1 LCLTSESRT
10 SKVNVLKNDTDSE
23 DDVIYLTSAEFVN
36 AADTTLA
43 YITVNAAD
51 STISLTVKPNADIGA
66 GGHIFQIVYNVKDDG
81 KPASQCA
88 TGMLTVKAYPTPSYP
103 DIRVRVCP
111 DAGDTINLAKYIDTT
126 DNIKSIHW
134 SHQIPSIAISSP
146 EGKISTSVLA
156 HSRIHTLTYTVS
168 SQCVSEQKRKVYLE
182 MLKNGRV
189 RLPKDTV
196 VICYKY
202 AEAVNINRLIGIEA
216 GGEWEYYSF
225 APDDVDKYVKQSTS
239 PVYGGAVVMNGK
251 AIYEDDKISTTF
263 YHGVT
268 AKTVKFVYK
277 TADNSCLSGKSYS
290 VVIVLTEDITK

>member
-1 LCLTSESRT
+1 LRT
-10 SKVNVLKNDTDSE
+10 AKVNVLLNDSDIDANDT
-23 DDVIYLTSAEFVN
+23 VYLTGAEFVN

-51 STISLTVKPNADIGA
+51 STVSLTVKPNADIGA
-66 GGHIFQIVYNVKDDG
+66 GGHIFEIVYNVKDNG

-88 TGMLTVKAYPTPSYP
+88 TGTLTVKAYPTPTYP

-126 DNIKSIHW
+126 DNIKSIQW
-134 SHQIPSIAISSP
+134 SHQIPSIAITSP

-156 HSRIHTLTYTVS
+156 HSRIHTLTYAVS

-196 VICYKY
+196 VICHKY

-216 GGEWEYYSF
+216 GGEWKYSSSV
-225 APDDVDKYVKQSTS
+225 PDDVDKYVKQSTS

-251 AIYEDDKISTTF
+251 AIYGDDEISPTL

-268 AKTVKFVYK
+268 AKTVKFVYA
-277 TADNSCLSGKSYS
+277 TGSNSCLSGKSYS
-290 VVIVLTEDITK
+290 VVIVLTSDL